1 MQIFDEGLFRHI
13 VEQTNLYVRQ
23 KRAASYKWED
33 LTVPELKAFMGI
45 WIFMGFVKKPAI
57 RDYWSQGLIEGEF
70 PIITD
75 TFPRNRFLAILGNLH
90 FNDNALAEPRGS
102 PGYDKLHKIRP
113 VLDTHKHFCPCIIRT
128 GRIPLM
134 KLWLGSKVVHR

>member
-1 MQIFDEGLFRHI
+1 MQIFDDDLFRHI

-33 LTVPELKAFMGI
+33 LTVPELKVSIGVCIYMGI
-45 WIFMGFVKKPAI
+45 VRKPGT
-57 RDYWSQGLIEGEF
+57 RDYWAQGIIEGEF

-75 TFPRNRFLAILGNLH
+75 TFPQNRFLAILWNLH
-90 FNDNALAEPRGS
+90 FNDNALAVPRGS

-113 VLDTHKHFCPCIIRT
+113 IIIALTNTFLSWERR
-128 GRIPLM
+128 G
-134 KLWLGSKVVHR
+134 

>member
-1 MQIFDEGLFRHI
+1 
-13 VEQTNLYVRQ
+13 
-23 KRAASYKWED
+23 
-33 LTVPELKAFMGI
+33 
-45 WIFMGFVKKPAI
+45 MGFVKKPTI
-57 RDYWSQGLIEGEF
+57 RDYWSLGLIEGEF

-75 TFPRNRFLAILGNLH
+75 TFPCSRFLAILWNFH

-102 PGYDKLHKIRP
+102 LEYELHKIRP

-128 GRIPLM
+128 GKIPSM